1 MPKSKDYRDAL
12 NHIQEYLDEVVERF
26 LKQYNL
32 GDHFKTVQQRAIAKR
47 DSMPSGF
54 SQDYA
59 YINEMTNGA
68 VEEVIKECGVDPE
81 VAATEF
87 TREYLSGR

>member
-47 DSMPSGF
+47 DSMPPGF

-68 VEEVIKECGVDPE
+68 VEEVIKECGVDPA

>member
-47 DSMPSGF
+47 DSMPPGF

-59 YINEMTNGA
+59 
-68 VEEVIKECGVDPE
+68 
-81 VAATEF
+81 
-87 TREYLSGR
+87 